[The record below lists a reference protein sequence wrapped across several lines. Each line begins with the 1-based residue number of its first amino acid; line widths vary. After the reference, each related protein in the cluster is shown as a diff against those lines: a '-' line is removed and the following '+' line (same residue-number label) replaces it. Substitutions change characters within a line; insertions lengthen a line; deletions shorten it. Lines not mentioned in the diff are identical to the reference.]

1 MKSSTLARLAFW
13 AKTAQ
18 RFPLLF
24 LGKMFSGQHG
34 AKDSL
39 NAKTSGFSRRV
50 AEGVEIRKSKA
61 QGALE
66 KKRRQQQD
74 GSPFSG
80 LSGPSD
86 DPWSYNVDTPTT
98 EVPLALLP
106 KFVSLVNS
114 SNIRDVHQGVMLIR
128 KLLAVQEDAPTNEV
142 VEAGVAPILVKCMEQ
157 TENTRLQFEASWA
170 LSNIASGSKENTM
183 YVLQTNAVPLWIQH
197 FSSHDPDVVEQA
209 AWAIGNIAGE
219 GFKCRDYCLEC
230 GALNPL
236 LNVITGP
243 IADQKLAVMQNSVW
257 ALSNLCRFKPCPRLN
272 LVASAIPVVL
282 HLTRNPTP
290 EIVFDALWTL
300 SYISDGPD
308 RVDSILEAGAIPVV
322 IDMMSAPHTRCH
334 MPALRTI
341 GNVIAGSDRQTQV
354 ALNAGALVKLR
365 GLLDPRCARG
375 LRKEAMWTVSN
386 VAAGPPTQIDLI
398 VQAQLFPVIIQTM
411 SAREPEVM
419 KEAVWTAANIAT
431 NGSPQQIHFMVEC
444 GLLEK
449 LTSTLGESNDVNVVV
464 VALETLGSV
473 LEVGDK
479 FAEESQCANAYVDI
493 LKEQGCATV
502 LENLAEMNNNESI
515 RDLAQQ
521 IGNSYFAS
529 GNNMQLNN
537 MTSGNFSGGG
547 GFEGGN
553 QQGGFNGDDGEFN
566 F

>member
-1 MKSSTLARLAFW
+1 
-13 AKTAQ
+13 
-18 RFPLLF
+18 
-24 LGKMFSGQHG
+24 MFSGQHG

-74 GSPFSG
+74 GSSFSG

-114 SNIRDVHQGVMLIR
+114 SNIQDVHQGVMLIR

-219 GFKCRDYCLEC
+219 GYKCRDYCLEC

-243 IADQKLAVMQNSVW
+243 IADQKLKVMQDSVW

-272 LVASAIPVVL
+272 LVASAVPVAL
-282 HLTRNPTP
+282 HLTRHPTP
-290 EIVFDALWTL
+290 EIASTALWIL

-308 RVDSILEAGAIPVV
+308 RVDAILEAAIPDV
-322 IDMMSAPHTRCH
+322 IDMMSVPHTNCH
-334 MPALRTI
+334 MPALRTTS
-341 GNVIAGSDRQTQV
+341 NVIAAGARQAQV
-354 ALNAGALVKLR
+354 ALNAGALVKLKDF
-365 GLLDPRCARG
+365 LDARCARE
-375 LRKEAMWTVSN
+375 LRREAMWAVSN
-386 VAAGPPTQIDLI
+386 VATGPPAQVDHL

-411 SAREPEVM
+411 SACEPEVM
-419 KEAVWTAANIAT
+419 KEAVLTAANIAT
-431 NGSPQQIHFMVEC
+431 NGSPHQIHLMVEY

-449 LTSTLGESNDVNVVV
+449 LTSTLGASSGVDVV
-464 VALETLGSV
+464 VAV
-473 LEVGDK
+473 LEALDCVLKVGDK
-479 FAEESQCANAYVDI
+479 FAEEGQCANAYVDI
-493 LKEQGCATV
+493 LKEQSCVTV
-502 LENLAEMNNNESI
+502 LENLVEMNNDESI
-515 RDLAQQ
+515 RELACQ
-521 IGNSYFAS
+521 IGSNYFYPFRNS
-529 GNNMQLNN
+529 
-537 MTSGNFSGGG
+537 TT
-547 GFEGGN
+547 
-553 QQGGFNGDDGEFN
+553 
-566 F
+566 